1 MRPGGRL
8 IRGPWQAPPP
18 RLEGLPFES
27 LPPTRQ
33 ERVLRFALYDLARN
47 ERAWLHDQLPPAPV
61 EALTPDQRAR
71 VAGVVLLV
79 LRRRAGWA
87 A

>member
-1 MRPGGRL
+1 MC
-8 IRGPWQAPPP
+8 IRDSY
-18 RLEGLPFES
+18 ES
-27 LPPTRQ
+27 
-33 ERVLRFALYDLARN
+33 DLTDN